1 MAKSLKDFV
10 AEAKSRIREI
20 SAAEAAESVKKN
32 PKTLILD
39 VREPAEWATGHIPG
53 ALHVP
58 RGMLEA
64 KADLEYANRE
74 PALADRTTAI
84 IIHCAS
90 GARSA
95 TRATSLA
102 WPSWRESTPTRVFA
116 RQPPARSRSRIA
128 AARGDPSPA

>member
-1 MAKSLKDFV
+1 MPKSLKDLV
-10 AEAKSRIREI
+10 TEAKTRIREI
-20 SAAEAAESVKKN
+20 SVAGAAEAVKKN

-39 VREPAEWATGHIPG
+39 VREPAEWSEGHVPG

-74 PALADRTTAI
+74 PALGDRSVPI
-84 IIHCAS
+84 IVHCAS

-95 TRATSLA
+95 MAADVLQQMGFSDVKSMAGGIVA
-102 WPSWRESTPTRVFA
+102 WKEQGLPIEK
-116 RQPPARSRSRIA
+116 
-128 AARGDPSPA
+128 

>member
-1 MAKSLKDFV
+1 MPKSLKDFV
-10 AEAKSRIREI
+10 ADAKSRIREI
-20 SAAEAAESVKKN
+20 GAAEAAETVKKN

-39 VREPAEWATGHIPG
+39 VREPAEWTAGHIPG

-74 PALADRTTAI
+74 PALADRSTAI
-84 IIHCAS
+84 IVHCAS

-95 TRATSLA
+95 LA
-102 WPSWRESTPTRVFA
+102 ADVLQQMGFTNVCSMAGGYTAWKEKGLPVES
-116 RQPPARSRSRIA
+116 
-128 AARGDPSPA
+128 

>member
-1 MAKSLKDFV
+1 MPKSLKDFV

-20 SAAEAAESVKKN
+20 VAAEAADAVKKN

-39 VREPAEWATGHIPG
+39 VREPAEWAAGHIPG

-64 KADLEYANRE
+64 KADLEYPNRE

-95 TRATSLA
+95 MAADVLQQMGFANVCSMAGGFAA
-102 WPSWRESTPTRVFA
+102 WSQAGLPTEK
-116 RQPPARSRSRIA
+116 
-128 AARGDPSPA
+128 